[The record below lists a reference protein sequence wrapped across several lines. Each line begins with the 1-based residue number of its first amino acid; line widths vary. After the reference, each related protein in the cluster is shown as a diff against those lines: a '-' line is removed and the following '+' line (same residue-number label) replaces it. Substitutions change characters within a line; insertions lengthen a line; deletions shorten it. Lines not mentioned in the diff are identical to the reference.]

1 MPTTVN
7 IPDECWW
14 WPVPSG
20 PVHQDHPAGYRN
32 AWGAN
37 VKRDFDWY
45 GPGGP
50 GVLAANSEAAEKA
63 WELRGKKANLDEL
76 KAVLGAAAQTQ
87 TGDIRQAWQEQRGD
101 IRNVGQMLLDDR
113 LTFRSALAF
122 AHLGQMQDKHNV
134 GLQMAYDNMADARLS
149 RTVSY
154 NLQAIRAMEND
165 MAKKQMD
172 TTVEAL
178 QQIENALLEAMRAGY
193 GGSQP
198 VATPTPL

>member
-1 MPTTVN
+1 MLTTVN

-14 WPVPSG
+14 WPTSG

-45 GPGGP
+45 GPGGI
-50 GVLAANSEAAEKA
+50 GVLTANSEAAEKA
-63 WELRGKKANLDEL
+63 WELRGQKAAL
-76 KAVLGAAAQTQ
+76 AADAETQ
-87 TGDIRQAWQEQRGD
+87 KGDIRQAWQEQRGD

-134 GLQMAYDNMADARLS
+134 GLQMAYDNLADARLS

-178 QQIENALLEAMRAGY
+178 QQIEIALLEAMRAGY

-198 VATPTPL
+198 VATSPTT